1 MALRMST
8 KGTNL
13 VNTRNL
19 TTTATTTAQLQYIYI
34 VNELNQDVQ
43 YVQGHNLSK
52 KWYIKLVKKEKG
64 INMPRTH
71 IF

>member
-8 KGTNL
+8 KGITL
-13 VNTRNL
+13 VNTGNL
-19 TTTATTTAQLQYIYI
+19 TTTATTTAQLRYI

-43 YVQGHNLSK
+43 YFQGDNLSK

-64 INMPRTH
+64 INMPRID

>member
-19 TTTATTTAQLQYIYI
+19 TTTATTTAQLQYI

-52 KWYIKLVKKEKG
+52 KWYIKLVKKEKD
-64 INMPRTH
+64 INMTRIH